1 MDVQKLLETYNSV
14 SQANEEQMNRISKL
28 LEQRADTNSHI
39 QSWQP
44 QPQPQPPMP
53 TPNSSNNP
61 TAMVTST
68 TTMMNT
74 PYAPQPYNHLS
85 MIPPSMPFK
94 FTMAAASSSALRR
107 KSNIP
112 GWSTPPHVLLV
123 DDDMIFR
130 RLSTKLLQVAGCTID
145 VASDGLEAITK
156 LGSRSYDIVLMVN
169 TTMPAPLLF
178 DSKWQ

>member
-1 MDVQKLLETYNSV
+1 
-14 SQANEEQMNRISKL
+14 
-28 LEQRADTNSHI
+28 
-39 QSWQP
+39 
-44 QPQPQPPMP
+44 
-53 TPNSSNNP
+53 
-61 TAMVTST
+61 
-68 TTMMNT
+68 
-74 PYAPQPYNHLS
+74 
-85 MIPPSMPFK
+85 MPFK

-169 TTMPAPLLF
+169 QKDT
-178 DSKWQ
+178 SSCNRIWV

>member
-28 LEQRADTNSHI
+28 LEQRTDNSHPP
-39 QSWQP
+39 SWS
-44 QPQPQPPMP
+44 PMP
-53 TPNSSNNP
+53 TPTKNNNNNN
-61 TAMVTST
+61 TIVTS

-74 PYAPQPYNHLS
+74 PYTPQPYNHFS
-85 MIPPSMPFK
+85 TIPSSMPFK
-94 FTMAAASSSALRR
+94 FTMAAASSCALRR

-123 DDDMIFR
+123 DDDMMFR

-156 LGSRSYDIVLMVN
+156 LGSRSYDIVLMVSQTLPCIRYN
-169 TTMPAPLLF
+169 EF
-178 DSKWQ
+178 NNK